1 MLRGRA
7 GALAL
12 VPPVEPVGVAPLI
25 DVEDALP
32 LVRKALRSRVHLKAW
47 HSRLCEPSEAC
58 RSEVHSFF
66 SANGNALLPF
76 NLGLKQITTR
86 LPLLLKC
93 AASEPVA
100 LVDVGAG
107 IHGLAPWYK
116 LHATSLTPD
125 DSDALWLLGGFGR
138 RAEVH
143 AFESTNGNIGQASSL
158 LARRGFQHSGRP
170 FVHGSPPDLALQ
182 FHPEAPPTR
191 LECAPASLPEG
202 VPLVGVCSALS
213 SNPPVRGVALLG
225 GHEQY
230 HTIASNRSAP

>member
-1 MLRGRA
+1 VSEVVVESIAVVDAVTACTARRAGQPGPQSRFGSFGTARAARAAMLRGRA

-116 LHATSLTPD
+116 LHATSPST
-125 DSDALWLLGGFGR
+125 SR
-138 RAEVH
+138 R
-143 AFESTNGNIGQASSL
+143 SM
-158 LARRGFQHSGRP
+158 R
-170 FVHGSPPDLALQ
+170 LQ
-182 FHPEAPPTR
+182 KRCRCRCCT
-191 LECAPASLPEG
+191 
-202 VPLVGVCSALS
+202 
-213 SNPPVRGVALLG
+213 
-225 GHEQY
+225 
-230 HTIASNRSAP
+230 